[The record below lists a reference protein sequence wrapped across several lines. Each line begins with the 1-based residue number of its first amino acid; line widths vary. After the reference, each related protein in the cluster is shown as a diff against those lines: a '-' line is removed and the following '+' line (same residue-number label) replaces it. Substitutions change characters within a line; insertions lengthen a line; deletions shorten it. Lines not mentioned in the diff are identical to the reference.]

1 MSIIR
6 LFRMGIRVAAW
17 ATPRVQEW
25 HRDRQVNQNESQ
37 RHMDAKNWAE
47 AETHLLAA
55 LKEKRSTKIKA
66 ELLAKLSKAQLH
78 QKKFDEAAESAN
90 ACVDLAGNDPN
101 LLWVSLE
108 ALVGIHL
115 AQGDPTAALET
126 LDSMD
131 ESEKSRPK
139 PDLFRL
145 LQTSRKRGNIL
156 ASMGHT
162 FEARQAFEETVKL
175 AEQAHGPEHLE
186 TAHVLA
192 EGGALCRQI
201 GDHPH
206 AQHQL
211 QRALTIYKATSE
223 FHSIQSSESLR
234 HLALSLEQ
242 CGDVEGAMAEY
253 ERFVSVCERQ
263 VGGKPKELIHVQV
276 RLSALYVRSGRSSAA
291 RELLVSAIAALERE
305 KGEALREALEIMAEA
320 EEQAGRHS
328 EAAAC
333 RARAERLCAVPK

>member
-6 LFRMGIRVAAW
+6 LFRLGIRVAAW

-37 RHMDAKNWAE
+37 RHLDAKNWAE

-55 LKEKRSTKIKA
+55 LKEKHSTKVTA

-108 ALVGIHL
+108 ALIGIHL

-126 LDSMD
+126 LDTMD
-131 ESEKSRPK
+131 ESERSRPK
-139 PDLFRL
+139 PDLSRL

-156 ASMGHT
+156 ASMGRT

-175 AEQAHGPEHLE
+175 SEQAHCPEHLE

-192 EGGALCRQI
+192 EGGAIARQI

-206 AQHQL
+206 AQQQL

-223 FHSIQSSESLR
+223 FHCFQSTESMR

-242 CGDVEGAMAEY
+242 CGDFEGATAEY

-263 VGGKPKELIHVQV
+263 VGGKAKDLAHAQV

-291 RELLVSAIAALERE
+291 RELLGPAIGALERD
-305 KGEALREALEIMAEA
+305 KGEALREALEIMAQA
-320 EEQAGRHS
+320 EEQAGRRS

-333 RARAERLCAVPK
+333 RAKAERLFAAPK